1 MALAAPPTTRALRRV
16 VVTGIGCVS
25 PVGATAPETWAG
37 VLAGASNARRLTF
50 GGREY
55 LAAPAHEA
63 AAIPRA
69 RDRSRFI
76 NLAVAAAAEAVADAG
91 PAALAVAPERRGVCV
106 ASGIGS
112 LGDAVGAAA
121 SLAAGRKLSPYFV
134 PRLLANM
141 AAGAVAVDHGCR
153 GPLTTSAAACAAGA
167 MSIGEAYRLV
177 EAGRADVVLCGGA
190 ESTVDDRAAK
200 ESEIPN
206 FKGSDLGRSPLV
218 SADFWP
224 SDHLSERSRSM
235 YAFSGTRSRG
245 TLMLKRT

>member
-55 LAAPAHEA
+55 LAAPAHEG

-76 NLAVAAAAEAVADAG
+76 NLAVAAAAEAAADAG
-91 PAALAVAPERRGVCV
+91 LAALAAAP
-106 ASGIGS
+106 S
-112 LGDAVGAAA
+112 GAASA
-121 SLAAGRKLSPYFV
+121 KLSPYFV

-167 MSIGEAYRLV
+167 MSIGEAYRLI

-190 ESTVDDRAAK
+190 ESTVDEAAPRA
-200 ESEIPN
+200 
-206 FKGSDLGRSPLV
+206 
-218 SADFWP
+218 
-224 SDHLSERSRSM
+224 SR
-235 YAFSGTRSRG
+235 RQ
-245 TLMLKRT
+245 